1 MKVALEPSGTLLQ
14 LCRYS
19 MVGGVAFT
27 IDISTL
33 YLMTRWL
40 HVYYLASAAGA
51 FVLGLIVN
59 YVLSINY
66 VFDRRT
72 IHNKYAE
79 FSLFAVI
86 GIVGL
91 GFNEAFLYLFTG
103 LLGVH
108 YLFSKALTA
117 GLGYTWNFFA
127 RKYTLFL

>member
-1 MKVALEPSGTLLQ
+1 MKAALESSETLVQ

-19 MVGGVAFT
+19 IVGGFAFA

-33 YLMTRWL
+33 YFMTRWL
-40 HVYYLASAAGA
+40 QVYYLASAACA

-72 IHNKYAE
+72 VANKYAE
-79 FSLFAVI
+79 FSLFAAIGVI
-86 GIVGL
+86 GLGL
-91 GFNEAFLYLFTG
+91 NEGFLYFFTG
-103 LLGVH
+103 LLGFH
-108 YLFSKALTA
+108 YLFSKVFTA
-117 GLGYTWNFFA
+117 SLVYMWNFFA